1 MRTISLPQLPWHGT
15 QELKLPVPDTWQVE
29 FYPMAGWNR
38 PALKPVEI
46 QSAIATPIG
55 ISPLRKLARGKNN
68 VAIIFDDM
76 TRVTR
81 AAEIIP
87 FVLKELT
94 EAGIQD
100 NKIRFICALGC
111 HGAHNRLD
119 FEKKLGKE
127 IVARFPVYN
136 HNPFAHCTYV
146 GTTRTYGTKVYINEE
161 VMKCDL
167 KIAIGLVT
175 PHPGSGFGGGGK
187 IIMPGVASFETVEHN
202 HRATMEYM
210 TKNQNTPIFGMGI
223 FDDNPMRLDI
233 EEAATLTGLDV
244 LINCIINMWGETV
257 SIFSG
262 ALIPAYTAAVREARS
277 HYLTSET
284 KGENIVI
291 ANTFAKASEAIA
303 VGLGAAFLATP
314 PQGGDI
320 ILIANAP
327 DGQVT
332 HYLMGTFGRETAGK
346 LGFRIR
352 VPQHVNRV
360 CIFSEYPDVTGRDYI
375 EESDKVFFTHKWDE
389 VLETFPYAGGS
400 DAKVAVYP
408 NADIQYNRYG

>member
-1 MRTISLPQLPWHGT
+1 MNIISLPQLPWHGT
-15 QELKLPVPDTWQVE
+15 KELKLPLPDTWQAE
-29 FYPMAGWNR
+29 FYHMAGWNR
-38 PALKPVEI
+38 PAMKPAEI
-46 QSAIATPIG
+46 KSAVTHPIG
-55 ISPLRKLARGKNN
+55 TASIRELARGKKD

-81 AAEIIP
+81 IAEIVP
-87 FVLKELT
+87 FVLEELAF
-94 EAGIQD
+94 AGIQD
-100 NKIRFICALGC
+100 HQIRFICALGC

-119 FEKKLGKE
+119 FCKKLGEE

-136 HNPFAHCTYV
+136 HNPFAHCTYA
-146 GTTRTYGTKVYINEE
+146 GTTRTFETKVYLNEE
-161 VMKCDL
+161 AMKCDL

-175 PHPGSGFGGGGK
+175 PHPASGFGGGGK
-187 IIMPGVASFETVEHN
+187 IIMPGIASFLTVEHN

-210 TKNQNTPIFGMGI
+210 IKQQNTSSIGMGI

-233 EEAATLTGLDV
+233 EEAATLAGLDV
-244 LINCIINMWGETV
+244 LINCIVNLQGETAA
-257 SIFSG
+257 IFAG
-262 ALIPAYTAAVREARS
+262 ALIPTYAAAVRDARS
-277 HYLTSET
+277 HYLTPET

-291 ANTFAKASEAIA
+291 ANTFAKASEGIA
-303 VGLGAAFLATP
+303 VGLGTAFRATP

-332 HYLMGTFGRETAGK
+332 HYLMGTFGRETSGV
-346 LGFRIR
+346 LGFRVK

-375 EESDKVFFTHKWDE
+375 EESEKVFFRDTWDD
-389 VLETFPYAGGS
+389 VLTIFKNSGDA
-400 DAKVAVYP
+400 DAKVAVFP
-408 NADIQYNRYG
+408 VADIQYSR